1 MNPSTS
7 QILFVPYIYVID
19 SPTIAGNGQGISPLV
34 MDEDADFELHW
45 IIGSSTEDAS
55 DEFHSNYFTVQI
67 TDKSNGRVWSSG
79 RVPQGHIS
87 INQGGMRFPRPVL
100 LARRSSLSFDFLNL
114 TANSMVATLTLQGV
128 KLKRG

>member
-1 MNPSTS
+1 M
-7 QILFVPYIYVID
+7 
-19 SPTIAGNGQGISPLV
+19 AGNGQGISPLV

-45 IIGSSTEDAS
+45 ILGSSTEDAAT
-55 DEFHSNYFTVQI
+55 DYRANNFNLQI
-67 TDKSNGRVWSSG
+67 TDKSNGRVWSSA
-79 RVPQGHIS
+79 RVPQGHMS

-114 TANSMVATLTLQGV
+114 TANSMVATITLQGV